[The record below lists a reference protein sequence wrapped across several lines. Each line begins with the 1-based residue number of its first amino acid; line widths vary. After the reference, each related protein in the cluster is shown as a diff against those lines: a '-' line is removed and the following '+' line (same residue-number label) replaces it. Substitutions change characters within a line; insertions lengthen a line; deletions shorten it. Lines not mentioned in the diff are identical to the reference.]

1 MQSLEAGPTERTR
14 APVTAT
20 PDLPPFD
27 PLVEAGAPAP
37 FLFVCEHASNYI
49 PPALDGLGLPDALQR
64 AHIAWDPGALGVAR
78 GLLAHLGGRLVSATV
93 SRLVHDCNRPPDAP
107 GAIVETS
114 EGHAVP
120 GNRGLCPAARAGRV
134 RAAYLPFHARL
145 SEEIAL
151 MLSAGTAPVMVTVHS
166 FTPVWFGTPRQVE
179 LGVIHDADARL
190 AEAVLAEALARTQ
203 LVAALN
209 APYSAADGV
218 THMLR
223 RHALPHG
230 LPNAMLELRNDL
242 IADPPAQA
250 AMADRLAPVLAAAL
264 AGLRAGAA

>member
-1 MQSLEAGPTERTR
+1 
-14 APVTAT
+14 VIAT
-20 PDLPPFD
+20 PDLPPFE

-49 PPALDGLGLPDALQR
+49 PPVLGGLGLGDALQR

-93 SRLVHDCNRPPDAP
+93 SRLVHDCNRPPDSS
-107 GAIVETS
+107 GAMVATS
-114 EGHAVP
+114 EGHQVP
-120 GNRGLCPAARAGRV
+120 GNRGLDPGTRARRV

-151 MLSAGTAPVMVTVHS
+151 MLVSGIAPVMVTVHS
-166 FTPVWFGTPRQVE
+166 FTPAWFGTPRQVE
-179 LGVIHDADARL
+179 LGVIHDADNRL
-190 AEAVLAEALARTQ
+190 AEAVLAEALARTE

-209 APYSAADGV
+209 DPYSAADGV

-223 RHALPHG
+223 RHALPYG
-230 LPNAMLELRNDL
+230 LPNVMLEVRNDL
-242 IADPPAQA
+242 IADPSAQA
-250 AMADRLAPVLAAAL
+250 AMAERLAPALIAAL
-264 AGLRAGAA
+264 AGLREGAA